1 MIQIKQI
8 TGESDEEKTYLKLFD
23 IEFNKTIAEITLT
36 YDALIGRLK
45 SGLFLVNDG
54 YIYYNNSVIKMRVD
68 LIRSA
73 KSYKYKEVELF
84 DFYDNIFSLGST
96 IQIRSGTPLDSIRY
110 RRFIYVTRDIDC
122 ILPVKIMMLPY
133 LHQRRIYLNRL
144 KDNTNY
150 FYTSIDTPLE
160 QESKFRLSIK
170 EMKENDSKKIWEI
183 DQIKLS

>member
-1 MIQIKQI
+1 M
-8 TGESDEEKTYLKLFD
+8 KLFD
-23 IEFNKTIAEITLT
+23 IEINKTIAEIRLS
-36 YDALIGRLK
+36 YDTLIGRLK
-45 SGLFLVNDG
+45 SGLFLVNNG
-54 YIYYNNSVIKMRVD
+54 YIYYNNSVIKMRID

-84 DFYDNIFSLGST
+84 DFYDNVLSLGST

-110 RRFIYVTRDIDC
+110 RRFIYLTRDKDC
-122 ILPVKIMMLPY
+122 NLPVKIMMLPY

-144 KDNTNY
+144 KDNSHY

-170 EMKENDSKKIWEI
+170 QMENGPSKKSWEV
-183 DQIKLS
+183 DQVKMS